1 MASKS
6 LIDRSLNCIHYSFIG
21 YPDLAMAAA
30 ISEINNPS
38 EPVGARGVTRR
49 GVVAKLNVYS
59 DNLNPW
65 DALTDLV
72 QMYNLDLNFV
82 LALIGKESG
91 HMWQGHPDLVA
102 AESRG
107 ATGIMQLR
115 HWAVEEYNQGAR
127 ATETSLFPAALP
139 GLENPNKY
147 NAIHNIQCG
156 LWYLRR
162 IEKWIIEPVINR
174 KAETLVD
181 LAALA
186 VGYYNPQSAI
196 DSQKSLKKQT
206 FSGMRVEDYWRPVLQ
221 NYKAFCSAEDDNLSF
236 GDSSHPD
243 LERILQEASNK
254 VYNPSALTPTAT
266 RINTDNPNPVF
277 TASRR
282 KKSKQKSNKN
292 SVIVDNKYIRF

>member
-1 MASKS
+1 MAGKS
-6 LIDRSLNCIHYSFIG
+6 QIDRSLNCLHYNFIG

-30 ISEINNPS
+30 IAETDTPS
-38 EPVGARGVTRR
+38 EFTGSKRVTRR

-59 DNLNPW
+59 GDLNPW
-65 DALTDLV
+65 DVLTDLV
-72 QMYNLDLNFV
+72 RAYNLDLNFV

-107 ATGIMQLR
+107 ATGVMQLR
-115 HWAVEEYNQGAR
+115 HWAVEEYRQGAKESES
-127 ATETSLFPAALP
+127 ALFPAALP
-139 GLENPNKY
+139 GLVSPDKY
-147 NAIHNIQCG
+147 DAVHNIQCG

-162 IEKWIIEPVINR
+162 IEKWIVEPIVNR

-206 FSGMRVEDYWRPVLQ
+206 FTGMRVEDYWSPILQ
-221 NYKAFCSAEDDNLSF
+221 NYKAFSNAEDNALAF
-236 GDSSHPD
+236 GDSSSPD
-243 LERILQEASNK
+243 LERILQESSNK
-254 VYNPSALTPTAT
+254 VYNPSAITDTGKQ
-266 RINTDNPNPVF
+266 INTDNPNPVF

-282 KKSKQKSNKN
+282 KNAKQKFDGN